1 MPSPSLVAQLMEE
14 EEALASTFIDGGADR
29 AKPYFYLAGPMTNI
43 PQFNFPAFDAAAKVL
58 RDAGYNLVNPAELDE
73 EIERK
78 EAYESPDGSHTGLP
92 HVKTWRQ
99 CLRRDIDIVLDDNCV
114 GMICLDGWEK
124 SGGAR
129 METYVATA
137 TGVPLYEYFY
147 DEDLGEHML
156 VLVDRTEALR
166 EAGVEE

>member
-14 EEALASTFIDGGADR
+14 EEALAATFIDGGADR

-43 PQFNFPAFDAAAKVL
+43 PYLNFPAFDAAAKVL

-78 EAYESPDGSHTGLP
+78 RAMESPTGASTQE
-92 HVKTWRQ
+92 TWRR

-114 GMICLDGWEK
+114 GMICLPGWEQ

-129 METYVATA
+129 METYVASSA
-137 TGVPLYEYFY
+137 GVDLYEYFH

-156 VLVDRTEALR
+156 VLIDRR
-166 EAGVEE
+166 EAIKDAGIVE